1 MVTSLSA
8 MAHGPTW
15 TRGEVT
21 LLESAQPVLR
31 PGAPLAVAT
40 QRGGRQL
47 DVFAVGNDG
56 AVWVTFT
63 VDDGPWTDGIGG
75 RTPFRVSPA
84 GFAPP
89 GAPLAVAT
97 QRGGHQLDVFAVG
110 NDGAVWVTFTVDDG
124 PWTDGIGGRTP
135 FRVSPAGFAPPG
147 APLAVA
153 TQRGGLPTGC
163 LCGGERRRRV
173 GHLHR

>member
-1 MVTSLSA
+1 M
-8 MAHGPTW
+8 
-15 TRGEVT
+15 
-21 LLESAQPVLR
+21 
-31 PGAPLAVAT
+31 
-40 QRGGRQL
+40 
-47 DVFAVGNDG
+47 GNDG

-97 QRGGHQLDVFAVG
+97 QRGGHQLDVFTVG
-110 NDGAVWVTFTVDDG
+110 NDGAVWVTFSVDDG
-124 PWTDGIGGRTP
+124 PWTDGDNGRHPLRISPASPAYIGGRQLL
-135 FRVSPAGFAPPG
+135 PPG

-153 TQRGGLPTGC
+153 TQRGGRQLDVFAVGN
-163 LCGGERRRRV
+163 ERCRV
-173 GHLHR
+173 GHLHHRLMTAHGRTAITNATRYASARRSPA